1 MVLTKLPPDKTN
13 ESSANEPQ
21 SAPGNSERR
30 EKIKVPPSQGGKWRL
45 TNKLRKE
52 GILAPG
58 QTIRQYN
65 EAIDLNSGASS
76 QANND
81 PGGAVEVE
89 IESHGETSEPGG
101 FGGLL
106 SRATNALRDN
116 DAPKKSAKVAKSS
129 REDFAVLVV
138 SVVTLLVTFA
148 KIDERV
154 KPNGEEINLF
164 CEPFARILLR
174 HLPINNKLSADALD
188 IIGMMAA
195 TAGWYARV
203 HDVIPASREAAPRAE
218 ARAEEAARSNGH
230 LSPIEA
236 VSPETGQ
243 WLDRIAANSGGMA

>member
-1 MVLTKLPPDKTN
+1 MVLTKSQPDKTN
-13 ESSANEPQ
+13 ATSATEQ
-21 SAPGNSERR
+21 AGAPENSRPR
-30 EKIKVPPSQGGKWRL
+30 EKIKMPPSQGGKWRL

-52 GILAPG
+52 GILAPN

-81 PGGAVEVE
+81 RGVEVE
-89 IESHGETSEPGG
+89 IESHGETIEPGG

-106 SRATNALRDN
+106 SRASNALRDS
-116 DAPKKSAKVAKSS
+116 DAPKKSNKLVKSS

-154 KPNGEEINLF
+154 KPNGDEINLF
-164 CEPFARILLR
+164 SEPLARILLR

-195 TAGWYARV
+195 TATWYARV
-203 HDVIPASREAAPRAE
+203 HDVIPAAREAAPRAE
-218 ARAEEAARSNGH
+218 ARAEEVTRSNGH
-230 LSPIEA
+230 ISPIEA
-236 VSPETGQ
+236 VSPETGD
-243 WLDRIAANSGGMA
+243 WLNRVAANSGGMA